1 MLFASKLGWGGLT
14 SCALG
19 GLLALIGVRCGRLAR
34 QLDAAIQVDSLAELK
49 HLFALVPLLVAV
61 TGRVLAPSPLKCEMS
76 DAEAAIVELREEKQS
91 EQRVSGG
98 VWVRNSQLLREVVR
112 EAEWGLR
119 DSSSK
124 RELPVQDGHKAQG
137 DFLQTTTDCLIPE
150 RRAPLAQIADEVIGS
165 RIVGVRRLERALPT
179 GTMLTA
185 IGELSTA
192 MDDPAAFKGAV
203 RKGGMMLVLRP
214 PRNGPFLLSRKPLPE
229 LIASLQTSS
238 KAYQHWAVAF
248 TMLGV
253 SLLAAAGTQH
263 ALIWT
268 RQQRMRRAAEKA
280 LRQRAAAGSGAD
292 VAAASDAT
300 ADGEQ
305 DGGIAR
311 GLCVVC
317 LERPCDTVFPACGH
331 MCACSRCSGALPRC
345 PICRS
350 RAPAIRVYTT

>member
-1 MLFASKLGWGGLT
+1 
-14 SCALG
+14 
-19 GLLALIGVRCGRLAR
+19 
-34 QLDAAIQVDSLAELK
+34 
-49 HLFALVPLLVAV
+49 
-61 TGRVLAPSPLKCEMS
+61 
-76 DAEAAIVELREEKQS
+76 
-91 EQRVSGG
+91 
-98 VWVRNSQLLREVVR
+98 
-112 EAEWGLR
+112 
-119 DSSSK
+119 
-124 RELPVQDGHKAQG
+124 
-137 DFLQTTTDCLIPE
+137 
-150 RRAPLAQIADEVIGS
+150 
-165 RIVGVRRLERALPT
+165 
-179 GTMLTA
+179 
-185 IGELSTA
+185 
-192 MDDPAAFKGAV
+192 
-203 RKGGMMLVLRP
+203 MMLVLRP

-280 LRQRAAAGSGAD
+280 LRQRAAAGGGAD